1 MNSLKVTY
9 NPFSDFFNQTGNKL
23 ASYGMEKRQIC
34 GISNKGIGDDQK
46 FYAFNNYSHLD
57 TDRMNPERHT
67 FGYLVST
74 PMDEEFLNKNRQ
86 KYLSFIFSEDDIQFN
101 TFQSD
106 FCDFFNI
113 SIIGKDKESESSY
126 GISTKK
132 SIDDIE
138 FLFTID
144 RYTKNINI
152 YDNGEINNK
161 RKYIVYSI
169 LLKEKSQSMISDQV
183 LNQIYNY
190 GIEFNINNEEDLKK
204 IIQWKLQ
211 PLENNQNILKSALV
225 FYQNVEFKLDRN
237 DGKWILK
244 FN

>member
-1 MNSLKVTY
+1 
-9 NPFSDFFNQTGNKL
+9 
-23 ASYGMEKRQIC
+23 
-34 GISNKGIGDDQK
+34 
-46 FYAFNNYSHLD
+46 
-57 TDRMNPERHT
+57 MNPERHT
-67 FGYLVST
+67 FSYLVST
-74 PMDEEFLNKNRQ
+74 PMDEDFLNKNRQ

-113 SIIGKDKESESSY
+113 SIIGQDKESESSY

-152 YDNGEINNK
+152 NGEGNK
-161 RKYIVYSI
+161 KREYIVYSI

-183 LNQIYNY
+183 LDQICNY
-190 GIEFNINNEEDLKK
+190 GIEFNNNNEEQLKK

-211 PLENNQNILKSALV
+211 PLKNNQDIFKSALV
-225 FYQNVEFKLDRN
+225 FYKNVEFKLDRK
-237 DGKWILK
+237 DRKWILK
-244 FN
+244 FNS